1 MNRDESLAGAAGGA
15 HLRWSNAATRS
26 GNTMRRL
33 ILCLSTALLA
43 AAGTR
48 ALAAETIR
56 PGYWESVNI
65 VGFPVNSTKTDR
77 RCITAKDVER
87 FVQGPRNHIYDCQ
100 YPEHSAAGG
109 QISFNGRCVD
119 KKGFSVKISGHGEYT
134 ETTLKMSALVKVG
147 PLAVEAS
154 TDAHRLGDA
163 CPAGAPGA

>member
-1 MNRDESLAGAAGGA
+1 MMRRSTPVLAAAVLCAAGAA
-15 HLRWSNAATRS
+15 S
-26 GNTMRRL
+26 
-33 ILCLSTALLA
+33 
-43 AAGTR
+43 
-48 ALAAETIR
+48 AEPVQTIR
-56 PGYWESVNI
+56 PGYWESVNT

-77 RCITAKDVER
+77 RCITPKDVEK

-100 YPEHSAAGG
+100 YPEHSAADG

-134 ETTLKMSALVKVG
+134 QTTLKMSALVKIG

-163 CPAGAPGA
+163 CPAGVPGA